1 MRGGVLLACALLAAA
16 PVTVQP
22 RGAAARISL
31 LEGTAHVRRG
41 SAIPQELREGSLAR
55 QGQELETDDDSKV
68 ELDLAGASKVRLGPR
83 TRLLLSAIEPAAGG
97 KQPLAVRLSSGNLWV
112 TAAKGERTLEVQTE
126 DAVAT
131 ARGAAFRIDAHA
143 DRSVLVRVYSGALT
157 VRRNPS
163 AAARSDDPIRR
174 RPPEPWEKVVRND
187 MQMLVSADGTPGLPA
202 PFTAADEKDDDW
214 ARWNRK
220 RDEQRK

>member
-1 MRGGVLLACALLAAA
+1 MRGAVLLASALLAAA
-16 PVTVQP
+16 PL
-22 RGAAARISL
+22 AAQQRARTARISL

-41 SAIPQELREGSLAR
+41 PAIPQDLRQGSPLL

-68 ELDLAGASKVRLGPR
+68 ELDLAGASKMRLGPR
-83 TRLLLSAIEPAAGG
+83 TRLLLSAIDPAAGG
-97 KQPLAVRLSSGNLWV
+97 KQPLAVRLLSGKLWA

-126 DAVAT
+126 GAVAT

-143 DRSVLVRVYSGALT
+143 DRSVLVRVYSGAVT
-157 VRRNPS
+157 VRRNAS
-163 AAARSDDPIRR
+163 AAPRSDDRIRR
-174 RPPEPWEKVVRND
+174 RPPDPWEKVVKDD

>member
-1 MRGGVLLACALLAAA
+1 MLGAVLLACALLGA
-16 PVTVQP
+16 PVAAQP
-22 RGAAARISL
+22 PGVAARISL
-31 LEGTAHVRRG
+31 LEGSAHVRRG
-41 SAIPQELREGSLAR
+41 SAIPQDLREGSPVL
-55 QGQELETDDDSKV
+55 QGQELETDDDSRV

-83 TRLLLSAIEPAAGG
+83 TRLLLSAIDPAAGG
-97 KQPLAVRLSSGNLWV
+97 NQPLAVRLSSGKLWA
-112 TAAKGERTLEVQTE
+112 TAAKGKRTLEVETA

-143 DRSVLVRVYSGALT
+143 DRSVLVRVYSGAVT
-157 VRRNPS
+157 VRRNES
-163 AAARSDDPIRR
+163 AAARSDERIRR
-174 RPPEPWEKVVRND
+174 RPPDPWEKVVKND

-220 RDEQRK
+220 RDGQPR